1 MILFILVL
9 YLANRDDI
17 SSVVE
22 QTELR
27 DVIARRFGGET
38 GSEFDGPRSE
48 DRDED
53 EEPAP
58 DPEPA
63 VRFTDPTPQD
73 GPTAVEPAPVTP
85 ADPASQT
92 GVSNNTPQPRRPDE
106 PSAEPSNGSAE
117 PAPDPAPAE
126 TVGATRT
133 VAVTEPQTR
142 IRTSRLYYIRVN
154 DTGLIEPI
162 AVERQVS
169 YVDAPLSATI
179 SALIAGPTR
188 EELSGGLLNL
198 LPEDV
203 VLLGAW
209 VREGVAYLNFNE
221 SFRFNPLGVE
231 GLLAQLQQIV
241 FSATEFSTVE
251 RVQILIDGESID
263 YLSGDGIFVGRP
275 IARSDFYAGG
285 G

>member
-1 MILFILVL
+1 ML
-9 YLANRDDI
+9 YLANRNEI
-17 SSVVE
+17 TTVVE

-27 DVIARRFGGET
+27 DVIARRFGGGT
-38 GSEFDGPRSE
+38 GADTPDTSGTGRSVE
-48 DRDED
+48 DNAADEPGAT
-53 EEPAP
+53 EPGI
-58 DPEPA
+58 
-63 VRFTDPTPQD
+63 RFTDPLPQD
-73 GPTAVEPAPVTP
+73 GPPATEPAPRP
-85 ADPASQT
+85 APQTSGSSQT
-92 GVSNNTPQPRRPDE
+92 TPQPE
-106 PSAEPSNGSAE
+106 PSTSPRPNTVSEPQSSPP
-117 PAPDPAPAE
+117 PAPSPNPAPNPAVQE
-126 TVGATRT
+126 
-133 VAVTEPQTR
+133 VAVTEPVTR
-142 IRTSRLYYIRVN
+142 TRTSRLYYIRVN

-162 AVERQVS
+162 PVEREVS

-179 SALIAGPTR
+179 SALISGPTR
-188 EELSGGLLNL
+188 DELSSGLLNL

-203 VLLGAW
+203 SLLGAW
-209 VREGVAYLNFNE
+209 VRDGVAFLNFNE